1 MFHGCFTIPCY
12 LLLRLTHSNK
22 MSDKL
27 VCDTVKLK
35 MLGFFIGSEN
45 GKFLIVV
52 LLMCNYAYCLTY
64 NSFSFYINSL
74 CQSLYASVGEAL
86 DAYEAALGAV
96 MQQET
101 VQSIWLE

>member
-1 MFHGCFTIPCY
+1 
-12 LLLRLTHSNK
+12 
-22 MSDKL
+22 
-27 VCDTVKLK
+27 
-35 MLGFFIGSEN
+35 
-45 GKFLIVV
+45 
-52 LLMCNYAYCLTY
+52 MCSYPYCLTY
-64 NSFSFYINSL
+64 NSFSFYVNSL